1 MCSFSGFVEAAQIFR
16 AAFCQATSAVEE
28 LQFTVFFQIFVTTLN
43 ARYPRLWSEGGLKD
57 EIAKPIEERIVH
69 EYMPNPWGWVTIW
82 VTQSLDRA
90 FYQWIHW
97 SSWLGSESLIAH
109 S

>member
-43 ARYPRLWSEGGLKD
+43 ARYPRL
-57 EIAKPIEERIVH
+57 
-69 EYMPNPWGWVTIW
+69 
-82 VTQSLDRA
+82 
-90 FYQWIHW
+90 
-97 SSWLGSESLIAH
+97 
-109 S
+109 